1 MRLPRIGNCFPKCSS
16 VPCLRPY
23 DQGVI
28 MYPDPENQL
37 FNAAGG
43 PAGRNVPVFR
53 SMALESIPVPDYA
66 DVIVLPVPLPI
77 PAGQRDWPTDP
88 KVWAEALFSLKSMP
102 GWVIALMGLR
112 QALVGLVGIHRAPAN
127 VFAVA
132 EVRGE
137 EALISTDD
145 RHMDFRGGVAYDA
158 GAGLLRVTTTVR
170 LKGWRGRLYFV
181 PVRPLH
187 PLVVHA
193 MMARAIR
200 RLA

>member
-1 MRLPRIGNCFPKCSS
+1 
-16 VPCLRPY
+16 
-23 DQGVI
+23 
-28 MYPDPENQL
+28 
-37 FNAAGG
+37 
-43 PAGRNVPVFR
+43 VPVFR

-66 DVIVLPVPLPI
+66 DVIVLPV

-112 QALVGLVGIHRAPAN
+112 QAVVGLGGIRRAPAH

-137 EALISTDD
+137 EALISADD
-145 RHMDFRGGVAYDA
+145 RHLDFRCGVAYDA